1 MRFNCSSKCS
11 TVNLHSKNSIKKQ
24 QNVFGFLDSCIWI
37 GNGKFSLLWR
47 EYSSPAVNMLTSNLE
62 ISDLSKNNFFKF
74 NLVRNDENV
83 RRKCFSAD
91 FSRFWDSLTRW
102 LPGFQKQGLLCVS
115 ISTLSESVISEI
127 LELWVS
133 IFF

>member
-62 ISDLSKNNFFKF
+62 ISDLSKNDFFKF

-91 FSRFWDSLTRW
+91 FSRFWDSL
-102 LPGFQKQGLLCVS
+102 CVS
-115 ISTLSESVISEI
+115 ISTLSEPVISEI
-127 LELWVS
+127 LKLWVS
-133 IFF
+133 IFFQNVQNLMYTQKM